1 METHFSVQK
10 KKYRFLL
17 RAFLPAN
24 GNYYLN
30 YRKTY
35 LKFLS
40 LQLVTMFFD
49 FPDISANV
57 SSSSV

>member
-1 METHFSVQK
+1 MEKHFSVQK
-10 KKYRFLL
+10 KKYRFLF
-17 RAFLPAN
+17 RAFLPAY

-30 YRKTY
+30 YRKAY

-40 LQLVTMFFD
+40 LQLATMFFD
-49 FPDISANV
+49 FSDISADA